1 MIWLFGTNPDMRAA
15 SSPQHADW
23 ETVEPPR
30 ITKEKPMAI
39 RRDTRLKQ
47 KAEWEEKLK
56 KRLALLG
63 AKGLEEKKIAR
74 DVGVKELRAKIK
86 ESDARLRAIDANE
99 KRTAELATIK
109 AERLAKPKEEAPKAK
124 KQEAPPPEAKP
135 KKKKKKEEGA
145 EPQKA

>member
-1 MIWLFGTNPDMRAA
+1 MIWLFGENPDMRAA

-23 ETVEPPR
+23 ETVKLPHR
-30 ITKEKPMAI
+30 TKEKPMAI

-47 KAEWEEKLK
+47 KAEWEVKLQ

-63 AKGLEEKKIAR
+63 AKGLDEQKIAR
-74 DVGVKELRAKIK
+74 DVGVKELKAKIK
-86 ESDARLRAIDANE
+86 ESQVRLRAIDANE

-109 AERLAKPKEEAPKAK
+109 AERLAKPKEEASKPK

-145 EPQKA
+145 EPQQA